1 MLKLSAFAVALTIGL
16 ILTSAIM
23 AAQTEVSRP
32 HAQMNRP
39 LYETLFGSGRGH
51 GPEQRYHRQRCAA
64 PSAVQA
70 PEQAPVQAPAPGTAS
85 AGATAAAA
93 PRIPCG
99 AGKQ

>member
-23 AAQTEVSRP
+23 AAQTDPARP

-39 LYETLFGSGRGH
+39 LYETLMARGRGH
-51 GPEQRYHRQRCAA
+51 GPESRYHRQRCAV
-64 PSAVQA
+64 PSPTVA
-70 PEQAPVQAPAPGTAS
+70 QAPARPAAPDTA
-85 AGATAAAA
+85 GAAAA
-93 PRIPCG
+93 AAAQIPCA